1 MGINLNLEEFNKLRD
16 EVQICNACEL
26 FMTRK
31 NVVFGDG
38 NPHAKIL
45 LIGEAPGECEDNT
58 GLPFVG
64 RGGKLLTEMLKE
76 IGLKREEDYYIINML
91 KCRPPQNR
99 DPHPAE
105 MKACSKYLQKQI
117 ELINPE
123 IIVCVGRIA
132 AMQLIKSDFK
142 VTKEH
147 GEFFEKDGRLYM
159 GTFHPAAI
167 LRNMTQKPFAME
179 DLKKLKE
186 YINTHK

>member
-1 MGINLNLEEFNKLRD
+1 MGINLEEFNKLRD
-16 EVQICNACEL
+16 ELQICNACEL

-38 NPHAKIL
+38 NPNAKIL

-99 DPHPAE
+99 DPRPNE
-105 MKACSKYLQKQI
+105 MKACSKYLQRQI
-117 ELINPE
+117 ELIDPE

-132 AMQLIKSDFK
+132 AMQLIKPDFK

-147 GEFFEKDGRLYM
+147 GEFFEKDGRIYM

-167 LRNMTQKPFAME
+167 LRNMMQKPFAME

-186 YINTHK
+186 YIDIHKYK